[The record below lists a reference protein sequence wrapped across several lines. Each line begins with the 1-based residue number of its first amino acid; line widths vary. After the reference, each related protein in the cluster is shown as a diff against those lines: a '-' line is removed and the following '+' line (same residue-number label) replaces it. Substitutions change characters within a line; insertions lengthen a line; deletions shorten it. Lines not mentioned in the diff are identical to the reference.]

1 MTHLYCYSY
10 RIHLIN
16 NEIVRAGEILLPG
29 EKDLLTRFR
38 ESNPDDHL
46 DIGDEDSG
54 QAFIP
59 VRNIMYIS
67 KSGKCRR

>member
-1 MTHLYCYSY
+1 MYCYSY

-38 ESNPDDHL
+38 EANPDDHL
-46 DIGDEDSG
+46 DIGDEDREKIYWKN
-54 QAFIP
+54 AA
-59 VRNIMYIS
+59 RLLDLNL
-67 KSGKCRR
+67 